1 MSFLRLTC
9 KTDVVTYSIRGYHWN
24 AYTCLPFH
32 VRRRC
37 WGMSFFSRWPCGQ
50 NEKHTNASGLQAYF
64 LSQRLDGQECCS
76 GLSTMSWPSADPCL
90 SSAFCL
96 CLLPWVR
103 CSAWPRCGR
112 WPLDLSH
119 TSAAVPRAL
128 SPRAVGEEGNEEDAF
143 PKNSFS
149 SRVMARGRGLKEEVR
164 GLQELPCRSHRDAS
178 PSPRLSRGYYNSSH
192 LDLSAEENWM
202 IQSFSRKR
210 EDCLHHSLLQ

>member
-1 MSFLRLTC
+1 
-9 KTDVVTYSIRGYHWN
+9 
-24 AYTCLPFH
+24 
-32 VRRRC
+32 
-37 WGMSFFSRWPCGQ
+37 MSFFLRWPVRSKWETHECQ
-50 NEKHTNASGLQAYF
+50 RPSGV
-64 LSQRLDGQECCS
+64 LSFSAARWPRCCS
-76 GLSTMSWPSADPCL
+76 GLSTDVLTLSRPCL

-128 SPRAVGEEGNEEDAF
+128 SPRAVGRRGNEGRWF

-178 PSPRLSRGYYNSSH
+178 PSPRLSRGYYNSSR

-202 IQSFSRKR
+202 IQSFSRKEKTVCITVFTVMIKER
-210 EDCLHHSLLQ
+210 FIQKW

>member
-1 MSFLRLTC
+1 MLRNVFFLTMTC
-9 KTDVVTYSIRGYHWN
+9 AVKMRNTRMP
-24 AYTCLPFH
+24 AAF
-32 VRRRC
+32 RRT
-37 WGMSFFSRWPCGQ
+37 F
-50 NEKHTNASGLQAYF
+50 F
-64 LSQRLDGQECCS
+64 LSGSMAKNAAQVSRP
-76 GLSTMSWPSADPCL
+76 MSWPSADPCL

-178 PSPRLSRGYYNSSH
+178 PSPRLSRGYYNSSR

-202 IQSFSRKR
+202 IQSFSQKR